1 MPQCDINL
9 AWPITYSEYGFYD
22 SEEVFLLLHGWQQ
35 RGQVVLDKLRPY
47 CPDHVRLVAPDAPF
61 PAPHQGP
68 EGLRLGY
75 GWYLFDPATQIYHV
89 PMTIAVN
96 MMHAFMTTVCP
107 SARKVRVLGYSQGG
121 YLAPFV
127 AEALTNIVQVIGINC
142 RFRDE
147 VLTRPLPFRLD
158 AVHGEKDVL
167 VNPTRSMQS
176 HCQILKNGNR
186 GVFHP
191 VADAGHGINRDIG
204 EAVAALCRISEPTTE
219 A

>member
-1 MPQCDINL
+1 MPQRDINL
-9 AWPITYSEYGFYD
+9 TWPVTYSEHGSCD
-22 SEEVFLLLHGWQQ
+22 AEETYLLLHGWQQ

-61 PAPHQGP
+61 PVAHQGP
-68 EGLRLGY
+68 QGRRLGF
-75 GWYLFDPATQIYHV
+75 GWYIFDPATQIYHV
-89 PMTIAVN
+89 PMTTAVR
-96 MMHAFMTTVCP
+96 MMRGFMTAVCP

-147 VLTRPLPFRLD
+147 VLTKPLPFRLD
-158 AVHGEKDVL
+158 QVHGEKDVL
-167 VNPTRSMQS
+167 VDPARSMQS
-176 HCQILKNGNR
+176 HCQILKHGNR

-191 VADAGHGINRDIG
+191 VAEAGHGISTHIG
-204 EAVAALCRISEPTTE
+204 EAVAALCRISE
-219 A
+219 